1 MKDANKVAKKISLIT
16 NLVFFF
22 LFIILCY
29 KLKLKWSV
37 ILIIIGISV
46 VFEKLAYVFVLK
58 ILNKKLED

>member
-46 VFEKLAYVFVLK
+46 VFEKLAYVFILK
-58 ILNKKLED
+58 ILNKKLEE

>member
-46 VFEKLAYVFVLK
+46 VFEKLAYVFILK